1 MSGNRIGALVLVAGL
16 AAVTA
21 RAADGP
27 QSSTIE
33 EALAAAEVLL
43 TQAATAGHEWLGTR
57 SLLDEARAAAASGD
71 AERALQ
77 LAEQARQDCELALE
91 QAEREEE
98 IWRDRVLR

>member
-1 MSGNRIGALVLVAGL
+1 MNGGRIAALVLVAGL
-16 AAVTA
+16 AAATA

-91 QAEREEE
+91 QAQREEE
-98 IWRDRVLR
+98 KWQDRVLR